1 MFRFLEL
8 ELHGWDFWPSFR
20 VPLDADIVVLSGPN
34 GSGKT
39 TLLDA
44 IRQILHAP
52 KLSQHRRLPH
62 YLRQPNRPALLRA
75 VVSNRPDGRGR
86 RPFDRQRVFSEEATL
101 ACALVPNGGS
111 PEKRFVVVAG
121 RPAPEELQKQLL
133 EGRDWLGPDEY
144 RRVLEYAGLSR
155 SLLYILALE
164 QGRADELSR
173 LKPREL
179 FRWVMEARGS
189 QQVLDRYTGARRQY
203 DDSAREVE
211 RQRRQLSR
219 HQSELEE
226 VERKV
231 RRLEEYEDKVRRVK
245 QAEDIVAAAHLQELL
260 IEMRQIDGKLPELR
274 TKITNMA
281 TTIDRLKREIG
292 EKEKACEVLG
302 NVIRLDTARARE
314 ATETCDKAV
323 AEHAVLAKE
332 VDSLRRKAEALAA
345 LPEEDAGSLEDA
357 LRDGRADD
365 FATGQ
370 RHDQLQAAL
379 REIEARIADL
389 DKGISR
395 FPAPVERT
403 TAALAERGVNVFLAA
418 GRVEVLDN
426 ALATAVESALG
437 SLRYA
442 LCVSR
447 DDEEQAAEIAR
458 EHGFPG
464 PIVCELSTDGV
475 VSDCLRVEPG
485 APSWLG
491 PLAASLRRAQ
501 DDLSPGNDD
510 IVISPDGN
518 RRDRY
523 GLWVWRASDRVLG
536 GGAIRAQLEAA
547 RDKRG
552 TLLAELAEADRVRL
566 ETACRVTD
574 LENRLEAQRRR
585 EGLIGE
591 VAILGKREL
600 ELHGATEELARR
612 RMERDRVQSEL
623 REAENNAIY
632 AATELERIREKL
644 AEDVKSLD
652 GTRATAGEMEKRRGE
667 IEPLLNELIGSL
679 DPALKAKAEG
689 GDLPSREMATR
700 DHEGAK
706 RSLSRLE
713 EEGPIPDGSV
723 REEKK
728 VLLRNVEELEA
739 HVRDRESEA
748 EAAARELDRCRGDY
762 LEVVRGTLH
771 DYAKRSRAL
780 AEMASARL
788 EVDLPR
794 LENDDRS
801 IDEAGIVV
809 RIGFDGKPPTEIGD
823 TSHSGGQQVVSGLV
837 LLMAMAE
844 TEGESFFIID
854 EPFAHLSLD
863 RVDDVGK
870 FLRRSGAQFLLTVPT
885 TLDRG
890 QLDSASLLIV
900 LRKKG
905 PSESHAPRPVVAR
918 A

>member
-1 MFRFLEL
+1 MFRFLEI

-20 VPLDADIVVLSGPN
+20 VPVDADIVVLSGPN

-52 KLSQHRRLPH
+52 KLSQNRRLAH

-86 RPFDRQRVFSEEATL
+86 RPFERQRVFSDEATL

-111 PEKRFVVVAG
+111 PEKRYVVVPG
-121 RPAPEELQKQLL
+121 RVAPEELQKQLL
-133 EGRDWLGPDEY
+133 DGREWLGPDEY

-155 SLLYILALE
+155 SLMHILALE

-189 QQVLDRYTGARRQY
+189 QQVLDRYTGARRRY
-203 DDSAREVE
+203 DESARDVE
-211 RQRRQLSR
+211 HQRRQLSR
-219 HQSELEE
+219 HQAELEE

-231 RRLEEYEDKVRRVK
+231 RRLEEYEDRVRRAK
-245 QAEDIVAAAHLQELL
+245 YAEAIVAAAQFQVLL
-260 IEMRQIDGKLPELR
+260 LETRQIDGKLPELR
-274 TKITNMA
+274 TKIANLV
-281 TTIDRLKREIG
+281 TTVDRLKREIVEG
-292 EKEKACEVLG
+292 EEAVE
-302 NVIRLDTARARE
+302 RLCNMILSTRKLARE
-314 ATETCDKAV
+314 ATEACENSV

-332 VDSLRRKAEALAA
+332 VESLRSTANDLAT
-345 LPEEDAGSLEDA
+345 LPEEDAKFLEDA
-357 LRDGRADD
+357 LKQARAEA
-365 FATGQ
+365 FAANQ
-370 RHDQLQAAL
+370 RCEDIRNSLKDV
-379 REIEARIADL
+379 EARIADL
-389 DKGISR
+389 EHGIPR

-403 TAALAERGVNVFLAA
+403 TAALADAGIEFSLAA
-418 GRVEVLDN
+418 SRVEVLDD

-437 SLRYA
+437 PLRYA
-442 LCVSR
+442 VCVSR
-447 DDEEQAAEIAR
+447 GDEEEAAEIANKL
-458 EHGFPG
+458 GFPG
-464 PIVCELSTDGV
+464 PIVCEVNAEGV
-475 VSDCLRVEPG
+475 ASELLRIEPG
-485 APSWLG
+485 APFWLG
-491 PLAASLRRAQ
+491 PWIASLRRAKE
-501 DDLSPGNDD
+501 DNCSDGDTV
-510 IVISPDGN
+510 VIAPDGTH
-518 RRDRY
+518 RDRY

-536 GGAIRAQLEAA
+536 GSAIRAQIVTARSERSGLQEA
-547 RDKRG
+547 
-552 TLLAELAEADRVRL
+552 LAQADQAQGETVR
-566 ETACRVTD
+566 RVTD
-574 LENRLEAQRRR
+574 TENRLDAQRRR
-585 EGLIGE
+585 AALVQDVSRLPE
-591 VAILGKREL
+591 RET
-600 ELHGATEELARR
+600 ELLRVIAELASRR
-612 RMERDRVQSEL
+612 TERDRLQEKF
-623 REAENNAIY
+623 RETEH
-632 AATELERIREKL
+632 AASQARTELERKREKL
-644 AEDVKSLD
+644 ADEEKSLE
-652 GTRATAGEMEKRRGE
+652 GIRLAAGEMERRRGE
-667 IEPLLNELIGSL
+667 IEPQLSGLVGTL
-679 DPALKAKAEG
+679 DPALKAKAEAG
-689 GDLPSREMATR
+689 ALSSREMAAR
-700 DHEGAK
+700 DYEDAK
-706 RSLSRLE
+706 RSLSLLE
-713 EEGPIPDGSV
+713 AEGPVPAASV
-723 REEKK
+723 REERK

-739 HVRDRESEA
+739 HVRDRQTEA
-748 EAAARELDRCRGDY
+748 DAAAQELDRCRGDY

-788 EVDLPR
+788 EVELPR
-794 LENDDRS
+794 LENDDKS

-905 PSESHAPRPVVAR
+905 PQEPHAPRPVVAR

>member
-1 MFRFLEL
+1 MFRFREI

-20 VPLDADIVVLSGPN
+20 VPLDADIVILSGPN

-52 KLSQHRRLPH
+52 KLSQNRRLAH

-86 RPFDRQRVFSEEATL
+86 RPFDRQQVFSEEATL

-111 PEKRFVVVAG
+111 PEKRYLVVPG
-121 RPAPEELQKQLL
+121 RPTPEDLQKRLL

-155 SLLYILALE
+155 SLMHILALE

-173 LKPREL
+173 LKPRDL

-211 RQRRQLSR
+211 HQRRQLSR
-219 HQSELEE
+219 HQNELEE
-226 VERKV
+226 VQRKV
-231 RRLEEYEDKVRRVK
+231 RRLEEYEEKVRRVK
-245 QAEDIVAAAHLQELL
+245 YAEAIVTAAHVQVLVLEA
-260 IEMRQIDGKLPELR
+260 RQIDGKLPELR
-274 TKITNMA
+274 TKIANLVTSV
-281 TTIDRLKREIG
+281 DRLKREIAEG
-292 EKEKACEVLG
+292 ENTVDNLQSTILSSKKRAAAEIKACE
-302 NVIRLDTARARE
+302 DT
-314 ATETCDKAV
+314 V
-323 AEHAVLAKE
+323 AKHAVLAS
-332 VDSLRRKAEALAA
+332 DINLLRAKATEIAT
-345 LPEEDAGSLEDA
+345 LPEEDIKALEGE
-357 LRDGRADD
+357 LKQGRADA
-365 FATGQ
+365 FAADQ
-370 RHDQLQAAL
+370 RHEDLQRAL
-379 REIEARIADL
+379 QEIKERIADL
-389 DKGISR
+389 ENGIPR
-395 FPAPVERT
+395 FPAQVERT
-403 TAALAERGVNVFLAA
+403 TAALAEAGIEAFLAA
-418 GRVEVLDN
+418 GRVEILDN
-426 ALATAVESALG
+426 AWATAVESALG
-437 SLRYA
+437 PLRYA
-442 LCVSR
+442 LSVAR
-447 DDEEQAAEIAR
+447 EDEERAAGIAYNL
-458 EHGFPG
+458 GFPG
-464 PIVCELSTDGV
+464 PIVCELNTGGV
-475 VSDCLRVEPG
+475 VSDLLRIEPG
-485 APSWLG
+485 APTWLG
-491 PLAASLRRAQ
+491 PWAASLLRRKE
-501 DDLSPGNDD
+501 DLSPEDD
-510 IVISPDGN
+510 MVVINPDGT

-523 GLWVWRASDRVLG
+523 GLWVWRTSDRVLG

-547 RDKRG
+547 RDERSG
-552 TLLAELAEADRVRL
+552 LLVTLGEADQERGEMARQVLDTETRL
-566 ETACRVTD
+566 EV
-574 LENRLEAQRRR
+574 QRRR
-585 EGLIGE
+585 ADLIRDVSHLPE
-591 VAILGKREL
+591 REE
-600 ELHGATEELARR
+600 ELSKVTEELTRR
-612 RMERDRVQSEL
+612 RLERDRVQEEL
-623 REAENNAIY
+623 READHNASQ
-632 AATELERIREKL
+632 AGKELERKREKI
-644 AEDVKSLD
+644 ADEQKSLE
-652 GTRATAGEMEKRRGE
+652 GNRAAAGDMEKRQGE
-667 IEPLLNELIGSL
+667 IEPQLNELVRNL
-679 DPALKAKAEG
+679 DPALKVKADAG
-689 GDLPSREMATR
+689 ALSSPEMAAR
-700 DHEGAK
+700 DHDEAK
-706 RSLSRLE
+706 QSLALLE
-713 EEGPIPDGSV
+713 AEGPIPAESI
-723 REEKK
+723 REERK
-728 VLLRNVEELEA
+728 VLQRNVEELEA
-739 HVRDRESEA
+739 HVRDRQTEA
-748 EAAARELDRCRGDY
+748 DAAALELDRCRGDY

-870 FLRRSGAQFLLTVPT
+870 FLRRSGAQFLVTVPT

-905 PSESHAPRPVVAR
+905 PSESHAPRPVIAR